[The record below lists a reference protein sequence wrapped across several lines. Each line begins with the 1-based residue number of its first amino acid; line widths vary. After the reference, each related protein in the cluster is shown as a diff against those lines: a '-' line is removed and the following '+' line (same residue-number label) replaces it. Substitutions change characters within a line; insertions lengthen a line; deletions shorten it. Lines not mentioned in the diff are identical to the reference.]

1 MFLNKHGSFVVGNPD
16 IIVFGDI
23 SGSVSGSVPY
33 FNKCREIYNE
43 LLIDNPTKNIWFFVW
58 GSRTTRMTSDEFSF
72 WINSRR
78 GDEGTEPNCIV
89 PEIPANFTGKLIIIT
104 DGEISDISARRCVE
118 SMANKFP
125 IGEHQFKQVDVY
137 LIQTGGFSPINLS
150 VVTAFQKYGL
160 VNTHEYPRNGVPS
173 INTENSSSII
183 DSLLKIQHLEDITL
197 DLSEQIRRLVMGVSP
212 TILNRSF
219 FVKIK
224 VELMRLIR
232 QFTPKSS
239 SVNIERYNEI
249 ASMPEIDYEMLIQAV
264 REIND
269 EFYGKK
275 TTEFSNQIKILHQ
288 CLSYLNNGISDFS
301 KTSSIRTD
309 ANGNLIGLTVDLSKV
324 IESPEIDEA
333 NIDPALLVEDA
344 ITCDQTLAEVLIKKP
359 DVPFIPVDS
368 SNLTDLIKFPL
379 KSKLPGIQDLLLP
392 SIGSAGTRMMA
403 EAAGGNTFIHPTA
416 NVEVYSKGFIICPIG
431 ADNDLIRKIVQ
442 SNDAATIRLMFGTN
456 KKLGNP
462 CLFSLNFLLELLK
475 SESEFISMYFD
486 SILFE
491 VKWRMQN
498 CIVNA
503 TICGPSTEFVNDR
516 MPLKDAILF
525 TLLSAVTTTTS
536 ARNPYLQHHLYY
548 DKLISLLAA
557 CGIELPEDVIFHFDM
572 INFLMKMVHINKGV
586 QGKQRNELLHL
597 FNSIGKCCIVKE
609 DCGDIVPTADI
620 YDIEQLNVHELHN
633 LEQSREVFDHIS
645 MIHAKLKELFKF
657 RVQISFFSSLF
668 NLLVSDGNL
677 LKVPH
682 VPFGFDHTNSIISK
696 FDKYDLNSFDFS
708 KLLCEMLSSLNK
720 ENLQDPSS
728 QTINLPNI
736 NDVCIISFERDPK
749 RLISR
754 KELSDF
760 FRTQLDTPDKIRA
773 YIDANK
779 VPVYSKSQNQD
790 LLSKFR
796 QYLINQGLIDGWT
809 CIGRPKGR
817 TRMSHR
823 KWRSWSSRFSHW
835 KCIGCPSS

>member
-72 WINSRR
+72 WINSKR

-118 SMANKFP
+118 SMADKFP

-249 ASMPEIDYEMLIQAV
+249 ASMPKIDYEMLIQVV

-269 EFYGKK
+269 EFYEKK
-275 TTEFSNQIKILHQ
+275 TKTEFSNQIKILHQ

-379 KSKLPGIQDLLLP
+379 KSKRPGIQ
-392 SIGSAGTRMMA
+392 
-403 EAAGGNTFIHPTA
+403 
-416 NVEVYSKGFIICPIG
+416 
-431 ADNDLIRKIVQ
+431 
-442 SNDAATIRLMFGTN
+442 
-456 KKLGNP
+456 
-462 CLFSLNFLLELLK
+462 
-475 SESEFISMYFD
+475 
-486 SILFE
+486 
-491 VKWRMQN
+491 
-498 CIVNA
+498 
-503 TICGPSTEFVNDR
+503 
-516 MPLKDAILF
+516 
-525 TLLSAVTTTTS
+525 
-536 ARNPYLQHHLYY
+536 
-548 DKLISLLAA
+548 
-557 CGIELPEDVIFHFDM
+557 
-572 INFLMKMVHINKGV
+572 
-586 QGKQRNELLHL
+586 
-597 FNSIGKCCIVKE
+597 
-609 DCGDIVPTADI
+609 
-620 YDIEQLNVHELHN
+620 
-633 LEQSREVFDHIS
+633 
-645 MIHAKLKELFKF
+645 
-657 RVQISFFSSLF
+657 
-668 NLLVSDGNL
+668 
-677 LKVPH
+677 
-682 VPFGFDHTNSIISK
+682 
-696 FDKYDLNSFDFS
+696 
-708 KLLCEMLSSLNK
+708 
-720 ENLQDPSS
+720 
-728 QTINLPNI
+728 
-736 NDVCIISFERDPK
+736 
-749 RLISR
+749 
-754 KELSDF
+754 
-760 FRTQLDTPDKIRA
+760 
-773 YIDANK
+773 
-779 VPVYSKSQNQD
+779 
-790 LLSKFR
+790 
-796 QYLINQGLIDGWT
+796 
-809 CIGRPKGR
+809 
-817 TRMSHR
+817 
-823 KWRSWSSRFSHW
+823 
-835 KCIGCPSS
+835 